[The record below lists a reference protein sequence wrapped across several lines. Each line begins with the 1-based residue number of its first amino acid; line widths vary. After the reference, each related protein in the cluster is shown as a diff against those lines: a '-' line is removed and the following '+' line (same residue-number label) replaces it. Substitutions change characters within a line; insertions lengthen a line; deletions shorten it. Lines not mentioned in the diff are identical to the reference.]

1 MNGIPKSVVDW
12 VEKLVNET
20 VQVFKDEVVNQ
31 QLDIEQLVDDVS
43 NLNIEVEEA
52 RRVAYDN
59 TSEVDYRVDN
69 ADNEIEDLK
78 NKVSELES
86 RLDSLEE
93 KSNDS

>member
-93 KSNDS
+93 MSDE

>member
-31 QLDIEQLVDDVS
+31 QLDIEQVIDDVS
-43 NLNIEVEEA
+43 DLNNQVDEA
-52 RRVAYDN
+52 RRDAYDT

-78 NKVSELES
+78 NKVSDLES

-93 KSNDS
+93 NND

>member
-93 KSNDS
+93 NNE

>member
-78 NKVSELES
+78 NQVSDLES

-93 KSNDS
+93 MSDE

>member
-78 NKVSELES
+78 NQVSDLES

-93 KSNDS
+93 NNE